1 MASFKT
7 LSLSTAK
14 WNNLN
19 FMKKKGT
26 LLFVVLVALGT
37 VFYAFYP
44 ADVSEGEKES
54 IIIQTMMRNL
64 QRFHYQPLKIDDDFS
79 QRAYDYYL
87 NDVDGARLF
96 FTEKDI
102 AAFTPYED
110 QIDDQVEAGTYAFF
124 DEVQDR
130 WKTSLDKTQAWY
142 RDILAQPFDL
152 DRGKEITMRDDES
165 GWSADDQALR
175 TYWKA
180 YIKRDIL
187 NQIIDKQDEITE
199 SKTSDEPM
207 DDMTVAEIE
216 AEARASTLDRYDKW
230 FDRMRKSKPSIRRS
244 QYLNA
249 LTAMFDPHT
258 SYYRPKDKESFD
270 IRFSGRLEGIGATLQ
285 NEGSYT
291 KITTIVVGGPAW
303 KAGELQEDDVI
314 MAVRQGKET
323 AVLDIKDMLVED
335 VVTHIRG
342 KKGTTVN
349 LKIRKPDGTIKEISI
364 VRDVVIIDESY
375 AKSLLLDGKHEDEKI
390 GYINLPS
397 FYADFNNEDGRFSA
411 KDIKSE
417 LLKLKDL
424 DVDGIILD
432 LRNNGGG
439 SLRDVVDMTGF
450 FIPEGPVVQ
459 VAGRGGRE
467 EILKDKDP
475 SVVYDGPVVV
485 LVNQYSASASEI
497 IAAALQDYGRAV
509 IVGSEQTFGKG
520 TVQRFID
527 LDRTV
532 PGRTDVKPLG
542 TVKLTMQKFFRINGG
557 STQLKGVKSDI
568 VLPDS
573 RALLETG
580 ERQQTGPLEWTEI
593 EPADYEQEVYRIDF
607 METLRERSNNRVAT
621 NPTFRKIVENAKR
634 VRRQRD
640 FNTYPLTLN
649 EYRALDD
656 ARKEEAKQYK
666 GMFDQVVTQGVA
678 NIEVDLEEIINDESK
693 DKRNEEFKENVGKD
707 VYVEEALNILAD
719 MQELKR

>member
-1 MASFKT
+1 
-7 LSLSTAK
+7 
-14 WNNLN
+14 
-19 FMKKKGT
+19 MKKQGT
-26 LLFVVLVALGT
+26 LLIALLLALGT
-37 VFYAFYP
+37 VFFAFSP
-44 ADVSEGEKES
+44 SDVPPGEKEA

-64 QRFHYQPLKIDDDFS
+64 QRFHYQPMEIDDAYS
-79 QRAYDYYL
+79 GRAYNFYL

-96 FTEKDI
+96 FTQ
-102 AAFTPYED
+102 ED
-110 QIDDQVEAGTYAFF
+110 TKVFAPHENQIDDQIDAGTYEFF
-124 DEVQDR
+124 DLVQKR

-142 RDILAQPFDL
+142 REILVTPFNL
-152 DRGKEITMRDDES
+152 DKGKEIKMRDDDS
-165 GWSADDQALR
+165 GWSANDKELR
-175 TYWKA
+175 AYWED

-187 NQIIDKQDEITE
+187 NQIINKQDEITE
-199 SKTSDEPM
+199 SKDSDEPM

-216 AEARASTLDRYDKW
+216 AEARESTLERYDKW
-230 FDRMRKSKPSIRRS
+230 FERMRKSKQSIRRS

-291 KITTIVVGGPAW
+291 KITSIVVGGPAW

-314 MAVRQGKET
+314 LSVRQGKET
-323 AVLDIKDMLVED
+323 TIIDIKDMLVED

-349 LKIRKPDGTIKEISI
+349 LKIKKPDGTIKEISI
-364 VRDVVIIDESY
+364 LRDVVIIDESY
-375 AKSLLLDGKHEDEKI
+375 AKSLILDGKNENEKI

-411 KDIKSE
+411 KDIKAE
-417 LLKLKDL
+417 LLKLNDQS
-424 DVDGIILD
+424 VDGIILD

-459 VAGRGGRE
+459 VAGRGGRTE
-467 EILKDKDP
+467 VLKDKDP

-497 IAAALQDYGRAV
+497 IAAALQDYNRAV
-509 IVGSEQTFGKG
+509 IVGSTQTFGKG

-542 TVKLTMQKFFRINGG
+542 TVKLTMQKFYRIDGG
-557 STQLKGVKSDI
+557 STQLRGVASDI

-573 RALLETG
+573 RSLLETG
-580 ERQQTGPLEWTEI
+580 ERQQTAPLEWTEI
-593 EPADYEQEVYRIDF
+593 EPAEYYQDVYRIDF
-607 METLRERSNNRVAT
+607 METLRERSNNRVAQ
-621 NPTFRKIVENAKR
+621 NATFRKIQENAKR
-634 VRRQRD
+634 VRRQQD
-640 FNTYPLTLN
+640 FDTYPLTLTD
-649 EYRALDD
+649 YRALDD
-656 ARKEEAKQYK
+656 DNKAEAEKYK
-666 GMFDQVVTQGVA
+666 GMFDLVVTEGVD
-678 NIEVDLEEIINDESK
+678 NIQVDLEDILSDESK
-693 DKRNEEFKENVGKD
+693 EKRNREFKQSIGKD
-707 VYVEEALNILAD
+707 VYVEEALSILAD
-719 MQELKR
+719 MRELKK